1 MAKRVTQED
10 IIRFNELYHTK
21 YHTYAAV
28 ARETGFSAGTVS
40 RYIKKDYTPMAELQ
54 VKKVTLDIVPAADK
68 SILTNISEL
77 SILSEEEKTEMEEL
91 WKELSI

>member
-40 RYIKKDYTPMAELQ
+40 KYIKKDYTPMAELQ
-54 VKKVTLDIVPAADK
+54 VKKVTLDIVPTDK
-68 SILTNISEL
+68 SFLTNRSKL
-77 SILSEEEKTEMEEL
+77 SILSEVEKAEMEEL

>member
-40 RYIKKDYTPMAELQ
+40 KYIKTDYTPIAELQ
-54 VKKVTLDIVPAADK
+54 VKKVTLDIVPTDK
-68 SILTNISEL
+68 SFLTNRSKL
-77 SILSEEEKTEMEEL
+77 SILSEVEKAEMEEL